1 MNDLVTDSCHTYDMN
16 LLDKHIKDFPVI
28 SIPKKLL
35 SINADPKDPEDTVI
49 CKSFKNLCKNIVVF
63 DDFTPLSNWF
73 SPLKDTY
80 AKLLSK
86 AKTNISV
93 VFINYAELKIC
104 TLGEESDLITIKK
117 STISGAGK
125 GVFATK
131 GIPKGTD
138 ICIYIDTI
146 AGHPTM
152 LYSQSYFVN
161 HSEES
166 PNTTIK
172 MVRKGGCLRSVLYA
186 LKDIKKGEEL
196 FVNYTSKIMLS
207 NYPEM
212 GGITF

>member
-1 MNDLVTDSCHTYDMN
+1 MTDLVTDSCHTYDMN

-35 SINADPKDPEDTVI
+35 NIKADSEDLEES
-49 CKSFKNLCKNIVVF
+49 KLKNLSKHIVVF

-73 SPLKDTY
+73 SPLKNTY
-80 AKLLSK
+80 AKLLSQ

-117 STISGAGK
+117 STIPGAGK
-125 GVFATK
+125 AVFATK
-131 GIPKGTD
+131 AIPKGTD

-161 HSEES
+161 HSEDS
-166 PNTTIK
+166 PNTNIK
-172 MVRKGGCLRSVLYA
+172 MVKKAGCVRSVLYSS
-186 LKDIKKGEEL
+186 KNIKKGEEL
-196 FVNYTSKIMLS
+196 FVNYISKIMLS

-212 GGITF
+212 GGISF

>member
-1 MNDLVTDSCHTYDMN
+1 MSDLVTDSCHTYDMN

-35 SINADPKDPEDTVI
+35 NIKAGPEDPKGPVDS
-49 CKSFKNLCKNIVVF
+49 KLKNLCKQIVVF

-73 SPLKDTY
+73 SPLKPTY
-80 AKLLSK
+80 AKLLSQ

-117 STISGAGK
+117 STIPGAGK

-131 GIPKGTD
+131 AIPKGTD

-161 HSEES
+161 HSEDS

-172 MVRKGGCLRSVLYA
+172 MVRKGGCLRSVLYSS
-186 LKDIKKGEEL
+186 KNIKKGEEVL
-196 FVNYTSKIMLS
+196 VNYISKIMLS

-212 GGITF
+212 GGISF

>member
-1 MNDLVTDSCHTYDMN
+1 MSYLITDSCHTYDMN

-35 SINADPKDPEDTVI
+35 SIKAESKDPEDPDI
-49 CKSFKNLCKNIVVF
+49 CKNVKNLCKHIVVF
-63 DDFTPLSNWF
+63 DDFIPLSNWF
-73 SPLKDTY
+73 SPLKHTY
-80 AKLLSK
+80 AKLLSQ

-104 TLGEESDLITIKK
+104 TLGEESDLITIKNSK
-117 STISGAGK
+117 IPGAGK

-131 GIPKGTD
+131 AIPKGTD

-146 AGHPTM
+146 NGHPTM

-161 HSEES
+161 HSEDS

-172 MVRKGGCLRSVLYA
+172 MVKKAGCLRSVLYS
-186 LKDIKKGEEL
+186 LKNIKKGEEVL
-196 FVNYTSKIMLS
+196 VNYISKTMLS